1 MSYLSDRF
9 KFVKAKDILSVFG
22 LLIMFIPAMIAKIF
36 IRDFWL
42 ISEDKNEA
50 RDNGYSLFKYI
61 RENHKKQ
68 KVAYAISKKS
78 PDYQKVKKLGKVV
91 SFGTLSHW
99 FWYLVADKNISTQKN
114 GKPNAAVCYVCEVV
128 LGLRKKNRYFLQHGI
143 TMNNVKFLH
152 YDNAKIYRFFVAT
165 KDEYNYV
172 VNNFGYKQNQIVLA
186 GFSRYDSLTNENMNP
201 KQILIMPSWR
211 NWIAREIECEKY
223 EGTKNFNETEYFKTW
238 NGFLNS
244 EKFNKFLAKNNLTA
258 VFYPHRNMQKYLH
271 LFSVGS
277 DNIVIAN
284 PKLTDVQTMINNSA
298 CMITDYSSVLFD
310 FAYLGKPV
318 IFYQFDE
325 EKFRKAQYEKGYFD
339 YKNTVLG
346 SWTDTEDGV
355 LELLEKYKKSFAS
368 PDQEKMKECFMFV
381 DKDNNKRIYK
391 EIKYANKKENSV
403 FD

>member
-61 RENHKKQ
+61 RENHKEQ

-128 LGLRKKNRYFLQHGI
+128 FGLRKKNRYFLQHGI

-152 YDNAKIYRFFVAT
+152 YDNAKIYRLFVAT

-223 EGTKNFNETEYFKTW
+223 EGTKVFQETEYFKTW

-244 EKFNKFLAKNNLTA
+244 EKFNRFLEKNNLTA

-355 LELLEKYKKSFAS
+355 LELLEKHKKSFAS